1 MIRLLK
7 STQKSVYKQ
16 KKVIQEGHGNGTKI
30 IKEIAEKHGGD
41 YKASS
46 ENGIYT
52 THTTLRNI
60 EANI

>member
-1 MIRLLK
+1 MSTVLIRNAK
-7 STQKSVYKQ
+7 IVN
-16 KKVIQEGHGNGTKI
+16 EGAIFEGDILIENEF